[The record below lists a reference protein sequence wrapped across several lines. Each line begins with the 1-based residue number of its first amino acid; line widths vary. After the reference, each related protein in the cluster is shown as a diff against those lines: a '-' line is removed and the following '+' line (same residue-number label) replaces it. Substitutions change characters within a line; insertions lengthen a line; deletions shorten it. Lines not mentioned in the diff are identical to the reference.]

1 MPGQRKVLDKRGILL
16 VVIAV
21 AVIALILIFSP
32 DAKAIHLQ
40 TKAGGIIS
48 DYVAS
53 LEQTEESEIGV
64 FCCILPTLYPDAPI
78 GTDLDQ
84 AISWLKEAKSIAPR
98 NEYSSFL
105 LGQAFCLA
113 RNYPEAMEEL
123 STFYLRR
130 SDNPLVVA
138 ELGFAHLAK
147 EISRSDPQQ
156 NSKEYEIANL
166 LLNQAGFGTR
176 FFETTGEEA
185 YKQGKYKD
193 SLVWFNIAEKFGTLN
208 EANNRKLAML
218 KVAFERATDIPSDL
232 PMTTMAEETQELLIK
247 PGMFFQLNNWQPVDV
262 RRIGNNEAAV
272 IWSNN
277 NAIGTLIN
285 VSEPSESC
293 LLISAIDQKPAP
305 TQLAIYLDYQRVSEI
320 ELSEGD
326 GQMKEFKVQITLE
339 KGVSLVSIKLLND
352 YYSVSE
358 GDRNGYIA
366 STIISPCQSN

>member
-123 STFYLRR
+123 STF
-130 SDNPLVVA
+130 
-138 ELGFAHLAK
+138 
-147 EISRSDPQQ
+147 
-156 NSKEYEIANL
+156 
-166 LLNQAGFGTR
+166 
-176 FFETTGEEA
+176 
-185 YKQGKYKD
+185 
-193 SLVWFNIAEKFGTLN
+193 
-208 EANNRKLAML
+208 
-218 KVAFERATDIPSDL
+218 
-232 PMTTMAEETQELLIK
+232 
-247 PGMFFQLNNWQPVDV
+247 
-262 RRIGNNEAAV
+262 
-272 IWSNN
+272 
-277 NAIGTLIN
+277 
-285 VSEPSESC
+285 
-293 LLISAIDQKPAP
+293 
-305 TQLAIYLDYQRVSEI
+305 
-320 ELSEGD
+320 
-326 GQMKEFKVQITLE
+326 
-339 KGVSLVSIKLLND
+339 
-352 YYSVSE
+352 
-358 GDRNGYIA
+358 
-366 STIISPCQSN
+366 

>member
-78 GTDLDQ
+78 GTELDQ

-105 LGQAFCLA
+105 LGQVYCLA

-123 STFYLRR
+123 NTFYLRR

-138 ELGFAHLAK
+138 ELGFANLSAYLSHPTTDQVENELENAK
-147 EISRSDPQQ
+147 
-156 NSKEYEIANL
+156 L
-166 LLNQAGFGTR
+166 LLDLAGFKDKFLEVAG
-176 FFETTGEEA
+176 GQA
-185 YKQGKYKD
+185 YKKGNYHTA
-193 SLVWFNIAEKFGTLN
+193 LAWFEIAEKVRSPLS
-208 EANNRKLAML
+208 EENRR
-218 KVAFERATDIPSDL
+218 FRASIHTITNPTDEFVLEPS
-232 PMTTMAEETQELLIK
+232 
-247 PGMFFQLNNWQPVDV
+247 FFIQPKTGEPADV
-262 RRIGNNEAAV
+262 RPFGDQDTAV
-272 IWSNN
+272 IWSGSTP
-277 NAIGTLIN
+277 IGVIID
-285 VSEPSESC
+285 VAEPADYCVQIAAFDKE
-293 LLISAIDQKPAP
+293 PNP
-305 TQLAIYLDYQRVSEI
+305 TQLAVFLDSEKI
-320 ELSEGD
+320 FDFELNEGD
-326 GQMKEFKVQITLE
+326 GQE
-339 KGVSLVSIKLLND
+339 KDFSFPIRLGKGAFLISIKLLND
-352 YYSVSE
+352 YSVP
-358 GDRNGYIA
+358 GVVDRNGYIGRL
-366 STIISPCQSN
+366 TIQICN